1 MTMCMYSG
9 VPQLLSWDDNVY
21 VFRGATAIEL
31 G

>member
-1 MTMCMYSG
+1 MYMYSG
-9 VPQLLSWDDNVY
+9 VPQLSSWDDNVY